1 MTFGRS
7 DAKLSVTRDGLV
19 AIGATFVAYAGA
31 ELAHGYGFLAVFVAA
46 LVLRNTERDHEYHE
60 YLHDFSAQIE
70 RMLMMLVLVLF
81 GGAITTGLLDS
92 LIWTDYLVALVI
104 LFLIRP
110 VAAWIS
116 LIGSGHPA
124 EERGLISFFGIRGI
138 GSFYYIA
145 YGINHGEFG

>member
-1 MTFGRS
+1 
-7 DAKLSVTRDGLV
+7 
-19 AIGATFVAYAGA
+19 
-31 ELAHGYGFLAVFVAA
+31 
-46 LVLRNTERDHEYHE
+46 
-60 YLHDFSAQIE
+60 
-70 RMLMMLVLVLF
+70 MMLVLVLF

-92 LIWTDYLVALVI
+92 LVWTDYLVAIVI

-145 YGINHGEFG
+145 YGINHGDFGSSERLWAIAALIVLMSIVIHGISATPAMGWLDRKRS